1 MDQQLPD
8 DIVWR
13 KDKVGFE
20 PPQKQWMQN
29 KKIQEMIQESR
40 QKLVKE
46 KILKPEITKKPIQ
59 VSSAYDTNTDD
70 WKYLAVAYFI

>member
-1 MDQQLPD
+1 MDKQLPA

-29 KKIQEMIQESR
+29 KKLQEMIQEAR

-46 KILKPEITKKPIQ
+46 KILNPEVNTRPIQ
-59 VSSAYDTNTDD
+59 ASSAYEVDTDD
-70 WKYLAVAYFI
+70 WKYLTVAYFI